1 VELLPANS
9 NTSPEGAQAWGDA
22 GSVAEVGPDA
32 DARAAGA
39 AEPDWHGSDNVI
51 VMPVAHPGAERPGG
65 AGDNG
70 APRGNGDTIVADPA
84 GPRERAGTPRH
95 VGYADILAHAIAM
108 PGPQDDELAGEE
120 RETALGAVQ
129 QDVPADKAVVP
140 PPLPEAAV
148 TGAAVASSNADHVVE
163 GVVDSGDGRAD
174 VGARMN
180 VRITQRTADF
190 EIPLSAMS
198 QGQPI
203 TFLKSGAKITFAE
216 PQIEALDAAQPS
228 ADDRLRLEFDD
239 YAKADVIDAVIDE
252 GGASCHD
259 RADMDHQPAAPRMA
273 DTVVRLEDLDED
285 EDVEGGEFPSWGVRG
300 DLPSEDDLV
309 EISRRFA
316 PVRQA
321 E

>member
-1 VELLPANS
+1 
-9 NTSPEGAQAWGDA
+9 
-22 GSVAEVGPDA
+22 
-32 DARAAGA
+32 
-39 AEPDWHGSDNVI
+39 
-51 VMPVAHPGAERPGG
+51 MPVAHPGAERPGG
-65 AGDNG
+65 AGDHG
-70 APRGNGDTIVADPA
+70 APRGNGDNFVVDPA
-84 GPRERAGTPRH
+84 GHVERGGTARH

-108 PGPQDDELAGEE
+108 PGPQDDALAGED
-120 RETALGAVQ
+120 RETALGVTQ
-129 QDVPADKAVVP
+129 QDVPAAKAVVP
-140 PPLPEAAV
+140 PPLPEAVV
-148 TGAAVASSNADHVVE
+148 TGDAVASSTVDHVAE
-163 GVVDSGDGRAD
+163 GVVDSGDRRAD

-239 YAKADVIDAVIDE
+239 QAEADVIDAVIDE
-252 GGASCHD
+252 GDVSGHD
-259 RADMDHQPAAPRMA
+259 GADMDHQPASPRMA

-285 EDVEGGEFPSWGVRG
+285 EDVEGGEFASWGARG